1 MATDY
6 YELLG
11 VPRTADEKTIK
22 AAYRRQAMDCHPDRH
37 GGCTDKEAHFKSI
50 SEAYDVLK
58 DPQKRAAY
66 DRFGHAAFQN
76 GMGGNGPFGGGAG
89 NGFEGFSDIFSSIF
103 GEFMDPRAQ
112 RASAARGSDLR
123 YDLELA
129 LEEAFSGTEKAISI
143 QALARCEECHASGSR
158 GQSAARACASCGG
171 AGKVRAQQGFFVVER
186 TCPGCMG
193 SGETVADPCTACDG
207 EGRALKNRK
216 LNVNIPAGVDEG
228 TRIRVAAEGEAGVRG
243 AASGDLYLFVHMK
256 RHAIF
261 EREGSTLVAEAPIS
275 FSAAAL
281 GGCITIPG
289 IDGEKI
295 ELKIPAGIQSGETL
309 RHRGGGMSVLNGRG
323 RGDLMTRILVET
335 PTRLSKEQKA
345 LLEQFRETE
354 TGDECPASKGFFSR
368 IRDRL
373 GG

>member
-11 VPRTADEKTIK
+11 VPKNADEKTLK
-22 AAYRRQAMDCHPDRH
+22 AAYRRLAKECHPDRQ
-37 GGCTDKEAHFKSI
+37 GGCKEHEAKFKAI
-50 SEAYDVLK
+50 NEAYDCLK

-76 GMGGNGPFGGGAG
+76 GMNGQGPFGAAGG
-89 NGFEGFSDIFSSIF
+89 GFEGFSDIFSSIF

-123 YDLELA
+123 YDLELT
-129 LEEAFSGTEKAISI
+129 LEESFSGVEKTISI
-143 QALARCEECHASGSR
+143 QAMAACDACHASGSK
-158 GQSAARACASCGG
+158 GHSAAKACGTCGG

-186 TCPGCMG
+186 TCPNCMG
-193 SGETVADPCTACDG
+193 SGEMIADPCATCHG
-207 EGRALKNRK
+207 EGRALKARK
-216 LNVNIPAGVDEG
+216 LSVNIPAGVDEG
-228 TRIRVAAEGEAGVRG
+228 TRIRVANEGEAGVRG
-243 AASGDLYLFVHMK
+243 AASGDLYLFVHLK

-261 EREGSTLVAEAPIS
+261 EREGTTLIAEAPIS
-275 FSAAAL
+275 FTTAAL
-281 GGCITIPG
+281 GGCIMIPG

-309 RHRGGGMSVLNGRG
+309 RHRGAGMSILNGRG
-323 RGDLMTRILVET
+323 RGDLVTRILVET
-335 PTRLSKEQKA
+335 PTRLSKEQRA
-345 LLEQFRETE
+345 ILEQFRETE

-368 IRDRL
+368 IKTAL